1 MTMVAID
8 TPTRVSLQARG
19 NGDTE
24 HQYLV
29 NHVWFK
35 GAKSKSR
42 GVRQSAGCRTH
53 VSSWSQNCSWLISSK
68 IQLFPTDSRFSHSI
82 YPPDSTTGASTF
94 MLLEIIGRCGAHLP
108 ESIFLWRYPKHSF
121 TIFHMGYTF
130 PFESDFTTHF
140 PTLQFHFFARNEHYS
155 LVELELLEYC
165 RK

>member
-19 NGDTE
+19 NGDSE

-35 GAKSKSR
+35 GTKRKSKSR
-42 GVRQSAGCRTH
+42 GVSQSAGCRTH
-53 VSSWSQNCSWLISSK
+53 VSSWSQKCSWLISSK

-82 YPPDSTTGASTF
+82 YPPDSTTGASIF

-108 ESIFLWRYPKHSF
+108 ESIFLWRYQN
-121 TIFHMGYTF
+121 IA
-130 PFESDFTTHF
+130 
-140 PTLQFHFFARNEHYS
+140 LQFFTWATLS
-155 LVELELLEYC
+155 LSSQISRRIFPPFNFIFSQEMSTIL
-165 RK
+165 